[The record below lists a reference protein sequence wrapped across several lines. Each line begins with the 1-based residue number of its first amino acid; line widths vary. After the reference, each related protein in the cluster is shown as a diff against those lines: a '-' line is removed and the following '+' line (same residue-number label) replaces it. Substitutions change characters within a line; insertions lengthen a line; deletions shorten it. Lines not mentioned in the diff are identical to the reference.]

1 MKSPVSQCPLRSS
14 FSCHHKS
21 SVQSLQDVV
30 LPIAAGLKGAS
41 VNDTRQL
48 RASVIVLVYVS
59 PAEGGWQCNRSATIP
74 SVPSGNVLGPCSPK
88 RRSLFTKL
96 EKQSASSRIISR
108 GRSNGREPHG
118 LQTVAN
124 GSHSA
129 NKRATLHHGDLG
141 TATSGPTSDGK
152 PSQSSLVK
160 TVPPHLSLPGVPML
174 VWQARTPLLC
184 SNADASNAAKTT
196 KEMSPQG

>member
-1 MKSPVSQCPLRSS
+1 MSSQEQCPISPRCSSANCCGPQRCECQRYKAASCLR
-14 FSCHHKS
+14 HRTG
-21 SVQSLQDVV
+21 
-30 LPIAAGLKGAS
+30 I
-41 VNDTRQL
+41 RQPS
-48 RASVIVLVYVS
+48 RRRVAMQ
-59 PAEGGWQCNRSATIP
+59 PQCDFP

-88 RRSLFTKL
+88 TRSLFTRL
-96 EKQSASSRIISR
+96 EKQSASSSIISR
-108 GRSNGREPHG
+108 GPSNGREPHG

-129 NKRATLHHGDLG
+129 NKRATLHHSDLG

-184 SNADASNAAKTT
+184 SNADASNATKTT